1 MIHSDRRAWP
11 ACVCEVRASAKV
23 TRSRNIPG
31 EGHPPSRR
39 EGIRMGCGKRLLS
52 WNCSSIIH
60 QQSAISFEPLNMKI
74 GACRWGF
81 GLREKR

>member
-1 MIHSDRRAWP
+1 
-11 ACVCEVRASAKV
+11 
-23 TRSRNIPG
+23 
-31 EGHPPSRR
+31 
-39 EGIRMGCGKRLLS
+39 MGCGKRLLS